1 MTVVVPRPKALEL
14 GASAASLLTRVF
26 LFVLAILV
34 ASPSRADV
42 VRGYL
47 ALRAGDY
54 KTAISEYKSSAL
66 GGDQVALES
75 LGHAYLEFA
84 RATSRSRGDYK
95 SIVEAGIR
103 DLLPFAEEGKAEA
116 EYALGNL
123 YEFQSKD
130 LEAARWLRR
139 AADREHAMAQWQ
151 LGSMYLIGRVGSE
164 GVDQDFYQ
172 ARRLFE
178 RAANNGEPL
187 GMTDLGRL
195 YANGKGVAKNYSVAI
210 KWFERAIEKRDR
222 GALVALG
229 SMYETGKGVS
239 KDKERANEFYRKAAD
254 LGDRVAAEILK
265 DTPLAE
271 KGDAEAQYRTGQHW
285 LGGHGVVEDIDKALG
300 FLEKAVDQG
309 YVRAIHLFGYMYQ
322 KGWKVPQDFI
332 LAHKWYNIAASLGDE
347 KSRIEREA
355 VAGLMTPE
363 QIAEAQKLAREWVA
377 SKRRR

>member
-1 MTVVVPRPKALEL
+1 MTVVVPRAKALAP
-14 GASAASLLTRVF
+14 GASAASLIARVF
-26 LFVLAILV
+26 PFVLTILV

-42 VRGYL
+42 VKGYL

-66 GGDQVALES
+66 GGDRTALES
-75 LGHAYLEFA
+75 LGRAYLEFV

-116 EYALGNL
+116 EYGLGNL

-130 LEAARWLRR
+130 VEAARWLRR
-139 AADREHAMAQWQ
+139 AANREHAMAQWQ

-195 YANGKGVAKNYSVAI
+195 YANGKGVAKDYSVAI

-229 SMYETGKGVS
+229 
-239 KDKERANEFYRKAAD
+239 
-254 LGDRVAAEILK
+254 
-265 DTPLAE
+265 
-271 KGDAEAQYRTGQHW
+271 
-285 LGGHGVVEDIDKALG
+285 
-300 FLEKAVDQG
+300 
-309 YVRAIHLFGYMYQ
+309 
-322 KGWKVPQDFI
+322 
-332 LAHKWYNIAASLGDE
+332 
-347 KSRIEREA
+347 
-355 VAGLMTPE
+355 
-363 QIAEAQKLAREWVA
+363 
-377 SKRRR
+377 